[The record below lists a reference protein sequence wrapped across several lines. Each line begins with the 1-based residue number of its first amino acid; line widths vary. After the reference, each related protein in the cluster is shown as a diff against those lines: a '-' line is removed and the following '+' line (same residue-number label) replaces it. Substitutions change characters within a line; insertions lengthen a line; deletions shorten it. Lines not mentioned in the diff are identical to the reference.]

1 MTGILAWLGALDKSL
16 FFFINTSLANPVTDV
31 IMPFF
36 TADLHLK
43 IFYAACIIGILWKG
57 DNRLRFAI
65 IFSGICIAFSDQLSS
80 HVIKPL
86 IERPRPCHVFD
97 VHLLVGCGGGKS
109 MPSSHAANL
118 FGQAVYFLMIAR
130 KSAKY
135 LFPLAVVVALSRV
148 FVGVHYPFDVLVG
161 AFVGAVS
168 GLAAYGLFV
177 VSWNYILKRKARR
190 ASPYGNTGKHPEG

>member
-1 MTGILAWLGALDKSL
+1 
-16 FFFINTSLANPVTDV
+16 
-31 IMPFF
+31 
-36 TADLHLK
+36 
-43 IFYAACIIGILWKG
+43 
-57 DNRLRFAI
+57 
-65 IFSGICIAFSDQLSS
+65 
-80 HVIKPL
+80 
-86 IERPRPCHVFD
+86 
-97 VHLLVGCGGGKS
+97 

-190 ASPYGNTGKHPEG
+190 ASPYGNTDKHPEG